1 MVAVGIL
8 FLLCGV
14 GYGKYIY
21 DGGSSV
27 WLGWEMASES
37 EAGSQASDTNGL
49 TVGALHDVQEG
60 NVEESTQTGGSIGAD
75 GDSAENQSGSEEE
88 STSGSGDES
97 DASES
102 GSGDE
107 SDVSESGSGDESGA
121 IKSGSGSSDLS
132 EDTEITLVMIGDM
145 LMHTSVVNS
154 GEQGDGSY
162 NYDHLFANVADRI
175 ASADIAIVNQETI
188 MGGDDRGF
196 SGYPTFNS
204 PTALADAEAAVGFD
218 VILHG
223 TNHALDKGASGV
235 LNCINYWETNYPD
248 IAYLGINKSQE
259 AQDTYIYVYEQDG
272 ISIAILN
279 YTYGTNGIS
288 TPADQP
294 YLVNY
299 LEEDKVVS
307 DIERAH
313 ELADFV
319 IVCPHWGTEY
329 NLGTDSS
336 QAKWTQIFL
345 EAGVDLVIGTHP
357 HVIEPVEWVT
367 DDEGNE
373 MLVYY
378 SLGNFVNGTSSS
390 GSGVTSRM
398 VGGMAEV
405 TIGVENGEV
414 VILEYDAIPLVCHIA
429 SGSDFTVY
437 YLSDYT
443 EELAQENRIVSQDA
457 EFSLAKCWEVVEEVW
472 GE

>member
-1 MVAVGIL
+1 MGSNKGKNRNKYGGIVVLTIAGFL
-8 FLLCGV
+8 FLFCGL

-21 DGGSSV
+21 DGGDPQELSEMVAGLLPQGSV
-27 WLGWEMASES
+27 
-37 EAGSQASDTNGL
+37 D
-49 TVGALHDVQEG
+49 
-60 NVEESTQTGGSIGAD
+60 
-75 GDSAENQSGSEEE
+75 SEEE
-88 STSGSGDES
+88 SA
-97 DASES
+97 ASEQGTELQS
-102 GSGDE
+102 VYDTEPEASTE
-107 SDVSESGSGDESGA
+107 SVYDADSLDESGTEGENGLTA
-121 IKSGSGSSDLS
+121 GVIRDVQESSDAS
-132 EDTEITLVMIGDM
+132 EDTEITIVMIGDM
-145 LMHTSVVNS
+145 LMHTSVVSS
-154 GEQGDGSY
+154 GKQDDGTY
-162 NYDHLFANVADRI
+162 NYDHLFKNIADQI
-175 ASADIAIVNQETI
+175 ESADIAIVNQETI
-188 MGGDDRGF
+188 MGGDSLGF

-204 PTALADAEAAVGFD
+204 PTALADAEAAAGFD

-223 TNHALDKGASGV
+223 TNHALDKGATAL
-235 LNCINYWETNYPD
+235 LNCIDYWETNYPD

-259 AQDTYIYVYEQDG
+259 AQDNYIYVYEQGG
-272 ISIAILN
+272 ISVAILN
-279 YTYGTNGIS
+279 YTYGTNGIE
-288 TPADQP
+288 TPSDQP

-299 LEEDKVVS
+299 LDEDKVVS

-378 SLGNFVNGTSSS
+378 SLGNYVNGTSSS
-390 GSGVTSRM
+390 GAGVTSRM
-398 VGGMAEV
+398 VGGMASV
-405 TIGVENGEV
+405 TIGIEDGEA
-414 VILEYDAIPLVCHIA
+414 VIVDYDAIPLGCHIA

-437 YLSDYT
+437 YLEDYT
-443 EELAQENRIVSQDA
+443 QELAEENLITRQDD
-457 EFSLAKCWEVVEEVW
+457 EFSLEKCWEVVESVW